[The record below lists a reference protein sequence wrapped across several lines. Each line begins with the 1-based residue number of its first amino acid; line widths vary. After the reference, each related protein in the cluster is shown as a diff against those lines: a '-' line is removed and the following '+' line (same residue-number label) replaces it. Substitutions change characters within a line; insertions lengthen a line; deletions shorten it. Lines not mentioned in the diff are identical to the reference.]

1 MKSYLILF
9 TILLLAFHALATGEF
24 KEIDS
29 SDPAEA
35 ETINDLLAFATR
47 EFAIQASQSNT
58 IPDSHLD
65 LVMVHN
71 VYKQVVN
78 GLNYK
83 FNLEFLD
90 SELNPLFVTLQ
101 VYYQP
106 WNEQV
111 ELASYTIHDNLHF

>member
-1 MKSYLILF
+1 MKSYLFLL
-9 TILLLAFHALATGEF
+9 TIFLLYSHALAFGEF

-29 SDPAEA
+29 SDPTEA

-47 EFAIQASQSNT
+47 EFAIQASQSNS

-71 VYKQVVN
+71 AYKQVVN

-90 SELNPLFVTLQ
+90 SELNPLFVTLI

-106 WNEQV
+106 WTEEA
-111 ELASYTIHDNLHF
+111 ELASYTIHDAGHF